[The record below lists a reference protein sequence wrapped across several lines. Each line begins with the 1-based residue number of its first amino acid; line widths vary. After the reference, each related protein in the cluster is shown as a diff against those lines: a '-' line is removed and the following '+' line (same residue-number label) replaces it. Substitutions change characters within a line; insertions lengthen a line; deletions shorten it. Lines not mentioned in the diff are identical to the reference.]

1 MDIATPALPGEV
13 PPPLGFADQVDRLL
27 HCSPA
32 GLGRRDAVN
41 PGGKLSDLHLEYVL
55 AKLEHDRTGCAAKR
69 LFSVNFKSVRRRPSG
84 TATVG
89 APSDDWTI

>member
-27 HCSPA
+27 QCSPA

-41 PGGKLSDLHLEYVL
+41 PGGKLSGLHLEYVL
-55 AKLEHDRTGCAAKR
+55 AKLDHDRTG
-69 LFSVNFKSVRRRPSG
+69 VRPSG
-84 TATVG
+84 C
-89 APSDDWTI
+89 SQ